1 MKGLDVGESHVSQPV
16 DVQVLHT
23 AGCPGTPPTID
34 LIETVAAEMGI
45 KIRLRKI
52 VIESQEQATEFRF
65 LGSPTVRV
73 NGLDIDPAA
82 RGNTSYGFT

>member
-1 MKGLDVGESHVSQPV
+1 MEASGDPQRLDVE
-16 DVQVLHT
+16 VLYT
-23 AGCPGTPPTID
+23 EGCPGTPPTID
-34 LIETVAAEMGI
+34 LINTVAAELGI

-52 VIESQEQATEFRF
+52 IIESQEQATELRF

-82 RGNTSYGFT
+82 RGETSFGFT